1 MRRAVIKIT
10 FGIFVCFA
18 ALQMNP
24 KAKTEVKAEAKAEY
38 MQDVALDEVH
48 FPDERLRKKLGYY
61 VDENKD
67 GILSRQERE
76 KIYFLYLNNCPN
88 GVRRTWYQDME
99 YTYAEKEED
108 YLVWNKTKCT
118 LELNFNYN
126 EENPQRLLA
135 DQTIDVRG
143 IEYFF
148 NLEEVRINK
157 YELLTGSFKN
167 NANLK
172 KIWIGCSKAG
182 QKGYENIREDFTV
195 SQLTYLHLENIAAD
209 TMNGGEIR
217 ELQILR
223 IVMPEG
229 SNRRLPTL
237 NLSKNTKLKE
247 LELVNAIPGKL
258 DLRQNRKLESVKV
271 YSGKIKSGQDY
282 KYYLPGK
289 NQKCKIS
296 FAKKNRI
303 HTFYYFTSDKII
315 DLTRLKKLE
324 DFQTLKSIKV
334 KVKSSWIR
342 NTYTKKKW
350 GCSFVKSGKS
360 VKKIKA
366 AKKKKYTTI

>member
-1 MRRAVIKIT
+1 MKKIIVKIAAGA
-10 FGIFVCFA
+10 FLCIA

-24 KAKTEVKAEAKAEY
+24 TNVAEVQAQVKPQY
-38 MQDVALDEVH
+38 MQDVPLDAVH
-48 FPDERLRKKLGYY
+48 FPDDKFRAKLKIY

-67 GILSRQERE
+67 GILSREERE
-76 KIYFLYLNNCPN
+76 KICYLYLNNCPN

-108 YLVWNKTKCT
+108 YLVWNKTKYA
-118 LELNFNYN
+118 LELNFNYD
-126 EENPQRLLA
+126 EENPQRLLE

-195 SQLTYLHLENIAAD
+195 SQLTYLHLENIAVD
-209 TMNGGEIR
+209 TLNGGEIR

-223 IVMPEG
+223 IIMPGG
-229 SNRRLPTL
+229 SNQRLSML

-247 LELVNAIPGKL
+247 LELANAIPGKL
-258 DLRQNRKLESVKV
+258 DLSQNRKLESVKV
-271 YSGKIKSGQDY
+271 YSGKSKSGQDY

-296 FAKKNRI
+296 FAKKNKI
-303 HTFYYFTSDKII
+303 HTFYYFTLDKTI
-315 DLTRLKKLE
+315 DLTRLTKLE

-350 GCSFVKSGKS
+350 GCSFVKSGKI